1 VSDQQSPQLLEPR
14 IDRGHAAR
22 LCAELGL
29 DAPRELD
36 KEPGQR
42 FAIDPRLAR
51 EGPNQRF

>member
-1 VSDQQSPQLLEPR
+1 LEPR